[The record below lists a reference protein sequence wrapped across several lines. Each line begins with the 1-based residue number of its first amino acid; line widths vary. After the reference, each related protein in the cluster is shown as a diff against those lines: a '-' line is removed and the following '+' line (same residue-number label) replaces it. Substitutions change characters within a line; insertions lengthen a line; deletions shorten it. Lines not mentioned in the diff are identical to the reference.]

1 MGSHVLNLL
10 YSFHEKLNI
19 YDTANQMEQE
29 IRQTSEY
36 KSLQEAF
43 AEVRKDEHAS
53 ALYSK
58 FQDVQSN
65 LQQKQMNGEELTEE
79 EIKNVHE
86 IADQIEKVDLIKDLM
101 DKERNM
107 NQLFSDVSQI
117 IVKPI
122 QELYKN

>member
-1 MGSHVLNLL
+1 MAV
-10 YSFHEKLNI
+10 NI

>member
-1 MGSHVLNLL
+1 
-10 YSFHEKLNI
+10 
-19 YDTANQMEQE
+19 
-29 IRQTSEY
+29 
-36 KSLQEAF
+36 
-43 AEVRKDEHAS
+43 
-53 ALYSK
+53 
-58 FQDVQSN
+58 
-65 LQQKQMNGEELTEE
+65 MNGEELTEE

-86 IADQIEKVDLIKDLM
+86 IADQIEKIDLIKDLM

>member
-1 MGSHVLNLL
+1 MRTSKKALTILL
-10 YSFHEKLNI
+10 ATMCVGMFGAVGCSGEKV
-19 YDTANQMEQE
+19 
-29 IRQTSEY
+29 SEE
-36 KSLQEAF
+36 EAT
-43 AEVRKDEHAS
+43 E
-53 ALYSK
+53 
-58 FQDVQSN
+58 
-65 LQQKQMNGEELTEE
+65 EELTEE